1 MEHGSRRSVNP
12 RSRPRGGVPR
22 ACEVSGL
29 VRSNV
34 SGSGLMVEQV
44 AQGIDRE
51 GGRQESQRTQGQ
63 SRVVGIHD
71 ARNQTEI
78 SKYF

>member
-1 MEHGSRRSVNP
+1 MSD
-12 RSRPRGGVPR
+12 
-22 ACEVSGL
+22 L
-29 VRSNV
+29 LRSNV

-63 SRVVGIHD
+63 SRVVEIHD